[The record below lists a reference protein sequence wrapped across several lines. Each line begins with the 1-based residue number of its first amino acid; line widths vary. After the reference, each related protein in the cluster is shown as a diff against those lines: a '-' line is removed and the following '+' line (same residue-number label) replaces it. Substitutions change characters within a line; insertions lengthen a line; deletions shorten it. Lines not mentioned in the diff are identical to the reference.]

1 MSVQYTPIGESFD
14 RPKRG
19 AGIGWLIR
27 IAAFVVGVGA
37 GAIWLGVV
45 LTPKPWWVGSGF
57 ASDPGYF
64 IRKNAIAYPICEP
77 WSIRSETHSRQ
88 VSWLFTNG
96 PLTPGKQAD
105 LALLLPKQA
114 EIIRV
119 DCGTGAA
126 LKECS
131 MRKGCEPPITVML
144 DDDLY
149 TRGRAVEISVIN
161 KKPTKSAGA
170 IVGFRVLWRDRVAVA
185 VRR

>member
-1 MSVQYTPIGESFD
+1 MTFGSIGESFD

-19 AGIGWLIR
+19 ARIGWLIR
-27 IAAFVVGVGA
+27 LAAFVVGVGA

-64 IRKNAIAYPICEP
+64 IRKNAIAYPICQP
-77 WSIRSETHSRQ
+77 WQASARTQH
-88 VSWLFTNG
+88 VSWMFTDG
-96 PLTPGKQAD
+96 ALAPGKQAD

-114 EIIRV
+114 EIVRV

-131 MRKGCEPPITVML
+131 MRNGCEPPITVML

-149 TRGRAVEISVIN
+149 TRGRAIEISAVN
-161 KKPTKSAGA
+161 KARAKTRGA
-170 IVGFRVLWRDRVAVA
+170 VVGFRVLWRERVAIA
-185 VRR
+185 AKK